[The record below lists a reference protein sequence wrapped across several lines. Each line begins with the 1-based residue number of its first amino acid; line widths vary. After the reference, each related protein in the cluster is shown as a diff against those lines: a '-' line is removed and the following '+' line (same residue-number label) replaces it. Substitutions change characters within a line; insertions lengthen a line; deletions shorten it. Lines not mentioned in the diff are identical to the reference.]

1 MRGYTVN
8 DSSKINE
15 ELIKEISVLKP
26 RIQELEQSVL
36 DHKKVEET
44 LRESEAK
51 YRLAFEST
59 SDGIFTIDRNFNISS
74 ITPSVE
80 RQLGYKVE
88 EVIDRPIQDLN
99 ILTSASLARA
109 VSDVIQVLSGVEVTC
124 AVYEFVARDGT
135 RKIGEV
141 TGTPIIREGKIL
153 GVTAV
158 VRDISER
165 KRIEEALA
173 ESENKYRLITEKM
186 TDIVWIQNMNLRT
199 VYVSPSIKAM
209 LGFTPEERLAQDV
222 HEQLTPASMSMALD
236 VMAKEL
242 ALEQQGQADPER
254 KIIIELEYY
263 HKDGSTRWIENIISG
278 IRDNQGVLTG
288 LHGVSRDITKRRQ
301 LEQELRESEQKYRE
315 LVDFLPIS
323 LYEMDVQGN
332 IISGNPEIFKTFGY
346 VQDDL
351 KRVLNA
357 FQLISPEDLDRALKT
372 ELMVLS
378 GKRTGGTEYTGIR
391 KDGST
396 FPFLNIA
403 SRIIHKGEPVG
414 LRGAIIDLTQ
424 QKDTEKELQNARD
437 QLIQVERL
445 ASIGRL
451 SAGVAHEILNPLNI
465 ISLGLQFLQTRE
477 NLPLDVIEDIKI
489 SMTHVNRIVTIAES
503 LKQFSRI
510 SGNEMV
516 MADVNDVIAN
526 VLTLY
531 STQLTIDGI
540 EIETHYQT
548 DLPEIFM
555 DKERMEQVLINLI
568 SNATAAMEGKE
579 KKVLRIT
586 TRSNALNGDHD
597 SLMIVVSDTGAGI
610 KKEDMPRIFDPFF
623 TTRQGKGTGLGLS
636 ISYGIVTDHGGKIWA
651 ENNKQGGASFMIELP
666 VRTVVK
672 NGSLKRDKG
681 QELREG

>member
-1 MRGYTVN
+1 MN

>member
-1 MRGYTVN
+1 MRGHTVN

-74 ITPSVE
+74 ITPNVE

-88 EVIDRPIQDLN
+88 EVINRPIQDLN
-99 ILTSASLARA
+99 ILTSESLTRA
-109 VSDVIQVLSGVEVTC
+109 VADVVQVLSGVEVTC
-124 AVYEFVARDGT
+124 AVYEFVAKNGT
-135 RKIGEV
+135 KKIGEV

-165 KRIEEALA
+165 KRIEEAFA
-173 ESENKYRLITEKM
+173 ESEKKYRLITEKM
-186 TDIVWIQNMNLRT
+186 TDIVWIQDMNLRT
-199 VYVSPSIKAM
+199 VYVSPSIKTM

-222 HEQLTPASMSMALD
+222 HEQLTPESMSIALD

-242 ALEQQGQADPER
+242 ALEQQAQADPER

-288 LHGVSRDITKRRQ
+288 LHGVSRDITKRRH

-315 LVDFLPIS
+315 LVDFMPIS

-351 KRVLNA
+351 KKGLNA
-357 FQLISPEDLDRALKT
+357 FQLISPQDLDRALET

-378 GKRTGGTEYTGIR
+378 GKRTGGTEYTGVR

-424 QKDTEKELQNARD
+424 QKNTEKELQNARE
-437 QLIQVERL
+437 QLIQVEKL

-477 NLPLDVIEDIKI
+477 DLPLDVIEDIKI

-503 LKQFSRI
+503 LNQFSRI
-510 SGNEMV
+510 SGKEMV
-516 MADVNDVIAN
+516 MADINDVIAN

-555 DKERMEQVLINLI
+555 DKEKMEQVLINLI

-586 TRSNALNGDHD
+586 TSRNALTGDHD
-597 SLMIVVSDTGAGI
+597 PLVIVVSDTGAGI
-610 KKEDMPRIFDPFF
+610 KKEDMPKIFDPFF

-651 ENNKQGGASFMIELP
+651 ENSKQGGASFMIELP
-666 VRTVVK
+666 VRTVAK
-672 NGSLKRDKG
+672 NGSLKGDKG
-681 QELREG
+681 QEPRER